1 VDSLP
6 FGGMTYE
13 RNTIQIMV
21 GWCEGNPRKML
32 VQKEGK
38 EVLRLLSDGL
48 EGGWGKKGCNQASM

>member
-1 VDSLP
+1 MDSLP
-6 FGGMTYE
+6 FGGMTHE

-21 GWCEGNPRKML
+21 VWCRGNPRKML

-48 EGGWGKKGCNQASM
+48 EGG